1 MSLAEQI
8 IWLFVLAIPIAC
20 VAWTFTHEELFH
32 EPREYCK
39 GQSQRARHLSKRKFF
54 YAFTCEYCLSHYV
67 TIVFL
72 VITRYK
78 LLYQDWRGYLLA
90 LFALVW
96 VANQYMSIYARLR
109 LDIRHEGIEIK
120 AEEQKIQG
128 RRAA

>member
-1 MSLAEQI
+1 VSLAEQI

-39 GQSQRARHLSKRKFF
+39 AQSQRARRLSRRKFF

-72 VITRYK
+72 AITRFK
-78 LLYQDWRGYLLA
+78 LLYEDWRGCLLA

-96 VANQYMSIYARLR
+96 VANQYMSVYARLR

-120 AEEQKIQG
+120 AEEQQIQE
-128 RRAA
+128 RKAA